1 MSMVYMKEKRVKKIL
16 KASHL
21 NQDEANKKLSNL
33 GYTYDPELST
43 NDSKVFIDKNGNPNI
58 AFRGTHKFRVKDL
71 ISDLAVV
78 TGLQDYDTRFKE
90 TKHLTKLVE
99 DKYHKPA
106 NVFGYSLGGNLA
118 EHSGA
123 SGKVFTHNK
132 ATGLGDLFKDIPKN
146 QIDYRN
152 KNDVVS
158 LLSLTQN
165 HPHNNLKEKQTQHDK
180 YDVLGNHGII

>member
-1 MSMVYMKEKRVKKIL
+1 MGRKKVKNIL
-16 KASHL
+16 EASYL
-21 NQDEANKKLSNL
+21 NQNEASQKLKGM
-33 GYTYDPELST
+33 GYSYDPQLST
-43 NDSKVFIDKNGNPNI
+43 NESKVFISPSGVPNI

-78 TGLQDYDTRFKE
+78 SGLQNYDTRFKE

-123 SGKVFTHNK
+123 SGKIFTHNK
-132 ATGLGDLFKDIPKN
+132 ATGVGDLFKDIPKT
-146 QIDYRN
+146 QTDYRN

-165 HPHNNLKEKQTQHDK
+165 HQHNNLKEKQTQHDK
-180 YDVLGNHGII
+180 YDVLGNHGIIF